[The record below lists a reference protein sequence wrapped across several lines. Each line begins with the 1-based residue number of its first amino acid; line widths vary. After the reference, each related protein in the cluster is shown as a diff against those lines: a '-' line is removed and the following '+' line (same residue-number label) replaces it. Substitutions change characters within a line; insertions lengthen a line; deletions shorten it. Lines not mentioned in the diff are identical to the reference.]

1 MPTTLK
7 QLSIVIATFSALGLS
22 ACNKPALQSSAT
34 SAGAPATAVTSTP
47 PADPAAVA
55 AAREPLKDMVTAAL
69 TAEPGLGAIAVE
81 VNPASGTVTLTGT
94 TNNEENRTKASQI
107 ALNVPGVKSVENNL
121 VVKDM
126 T

>member
-1 MPTTLK
+1 MHTTFK
-7 QLSIVIATFSALGLS
+7 QLSVVVAIFSALGLS
-22 ACNKPALQSSAT
+22 ACNKPALQSGAT
-34 SAGAPATAVTSTP
+34 NAGAPATAATSTP
-47 PADPAAVA
+47 PADSAA
-55 AAREPLKDMVTAAL
+55 VTAAL
-69 TAEPGLGAIAVE
+69 IAEPGLGAIAVE

-121 VVKDM
+121 VVKEV

>member
-1 MPTTLK
+1 MHTTLK

>member
-1 MPTTLK
+1 MHTTLK

-22 ACNKPALQSSAT
+22 ACNQPALQSSAT

-81 VNPASGTVTLTGT
+81 VNPASVTVTLTGT

-107 ALNVPGVKSVENNL
+107 ALNVPGFKSVENNL
-121 VVKDM
+121 VVKEM